1 MGEHYDLKVKYLRHQ
16 ALFLC
21 GIVGSALL
29 ARLQRILLELS
40 GLSLAGLGSV
50 TLMGGPSSN

>member
-21 GIVGSALL
+21 EILGSALL
-29 ARLQRILLELS
+29 ARLKRILLELS

-50 TLMGGPSSN
+50 TLMDGQSSI